1 MNGELPV
8 VEIEKHA
15 LSHCYSDA
23 KQRLAGL
30 FYDGNT
36 KERQEIIQIPPYDA
50 KPVLDLNSSEALEI
64 ARMSVF
70 MHTDV
75 IKHLASILTRK

>member
-8 VEIEKHA
+8 AEIEKHG
-15 LSHCYSDA
+15 LSNYYSDA

-36 KERQEIIQIPPYDA
+36 KERQEII
-50 KPVLDLNSSEALEI
+50 
-64 ARMSVF
+64 
-70 MHTDV
+70 
-75 IKHLASILTRK
+75 